1 MAPTGVRPCAQ
12 QSPKSVPAQNYDH
25 AAAGQANCPG
35 PPAAGL
41 RSVSAQLAGTL
52 ILPLRAANRRDFR
65 LKIKANLLESKYQRQ
80 KIQKK
85 IKTNC
90 RKNAPS
96 PGA

>member
-12 QSPKSVPAQNYDH
+12 QSPKSVPANF
-25 AAAGQANCPG
+25 PG